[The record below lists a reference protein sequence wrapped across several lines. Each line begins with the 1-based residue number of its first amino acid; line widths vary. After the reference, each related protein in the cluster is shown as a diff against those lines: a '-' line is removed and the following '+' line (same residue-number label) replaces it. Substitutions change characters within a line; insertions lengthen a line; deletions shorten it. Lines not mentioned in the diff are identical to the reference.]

1 MRRRWKTYLLA
12 VTCCLLV
19 LDFVSAQPPGEL
31 DAAQEKA
38 IKDAVLRVA
47 PCVVQ
52 IETSG
57 GADVIV
63 TGPRGS
69 QQVRK
74 GSGPT
79 TGVVVGADGF
89 IISSAFNFANKPTDI
104 FVTVPGKKRYVA
116 KVVATDTTRML
127 TLLQLLKI
135 DPTDLPLPIPQA
147 TPKGEIKVGQTAI
160 ALGRTLE
167 S

>member
-1 MRRRWKTYLLA
+1 MRRQLISPVLTLA
-12 VTCCLLV
+12 VWLTVMSTQLQ
-19 LDFVSAQPPGEL
+19 AQPPGEL

-89 IISSAFNFANKPTDI
+89 IISSAFNFANKPSSI
-104 FVTVPGKKRYVA
+104 VIRIPGHKEGYVA
-116 KVVATDTTRML
+116 EVVATDKTRML
-127 TLLQLLKI
+127 TLLKV
-135 DPTDLPLPIPQA
+135 
-147 TPKGEIKVGQTAI
+147 KG
-160 ALGRTLE
+160 TLE
-167 S
+167 TALVVPVAAPKKDIKIGITA